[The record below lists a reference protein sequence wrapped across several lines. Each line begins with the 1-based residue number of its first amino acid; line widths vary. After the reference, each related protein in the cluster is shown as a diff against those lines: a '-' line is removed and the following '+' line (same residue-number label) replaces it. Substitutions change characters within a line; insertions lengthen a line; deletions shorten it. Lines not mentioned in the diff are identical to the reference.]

1 MAISHWSWRK
11 ERVLGGFVRLNEW
24 QAKMN
29 KQAGFVSS
37 VLTGVVSQRRISTL
51 RFGTEVDGKDSE
63 GVPDSRR
70 ATRQQVAE
78 PGVVYFVATPIGN
91 LEDITLR

>member
-1 MAISHWSWRK
+1 MSHWSWRK
-11 ERVLGGFVRLNEW
+11 EHALGGFFRSNEW
-24 QAKMN
+24 SAKI
-29 KQAGFVSS
+29 KQAGFVSC
-37 VLTGVVSQRRISTL
+37 VLTGVVGQRRISTL
-51 RFGTEVDGKDSE
+51 RFGAEVDGRERK
-63 GVPDSRR
+63 GVPDSRH